1 MQKEKTDNFLDF
13 NIFLNLYKDILEI
26 SISAI
31 KDSNKDYI
39 KTIDKTIFIDSSY
52 VQTQVNLYKHSKP
65 IKLLSEALSKLI
77 TCTTTLKPSLLAEN
91 LRKKGMHLY
100 SIPLLSK
107 TTFISED
114 DFSNIINSAQKIV
127 ELNCS
132 TSKELLDKINNLFII
147 GGYTQLNT
155 STLKKIFKENNLQ
168 LIPPTY
174 IANFSSSNLIS
185 QKDVDIILSK
195 VELLFKTKIL
205 CISNLTYDDYI
216 NLSKAEFFDNYVAY
230 SEIEDSLKEFIAF
243 PKHSSD
249 YGFTYK
255 FNIFAKTNIRVI
267 GLRSPV
273 NNIFINKKDFDE
285 VIETLKTYTSI
296 YDIQKTLKL
305 NTIDRRSF
313 EAQNIDLF
321 YNLPLTKE
329 GIYVKTEDAKK
340 FIDSYNYKKD
350 LAAANTVFE
359 RYMLRINYSP
369 NPKESLIPQTLKFFN
384 DFVLLKSNKIKSIG
398 GRDTAY
404 YDLYNILCDTLKTD
418 LTSITGELLQ
428 KELNKILLLA
438 SAKYRTKEAWVG
450 FLDFLKLNC
459 THFKPTETIKL
470 VSTSNKLQ
478 AYSRESFI
486 NLAMVLIDI
495 IEDKNLIKKTY
506 RNWNNSSALCYV
518 FLHLCLAW
526 RRNDLTTKL
535 PSPNLNLISNLKD
548 YNDFIE
554 WLESGNELSERV
566 SLLICHDIETKVKR
580 FNFTASKNNEN
591 LACVIPKFL
600 SRHLALILC
609 INEANKQLAHKKYNK
624 TNRLDISF
632 TKRGIENVNSIF
644 VKEFNTD
651 LVAILGEPFNNI
663 KATKSFL
670 TLITEKSEEFGLAYG
685 YYFAQK
691 LRAHK
696 SSPEVL
702 SNTTKIYLDK
712 DISKASVM
720 AFAVGTMGSIKYNLL
735 SLVDDEF
742 NTTSLFNQANSIV
755 ALNLTPSQIESATK
769 TLAIKS
775 EDIKNNLLK
784 ILTTK
789 ERKDNFIRELLY
801 GKNSYGK
808 HNDTKCLFKII
819 KNMDNKVTEISVNE
833 NTQCPFRTESCIG
846 CANLIS
852 TRYFMYFIED
862 KFNKVLDSL
871 ENSTSQ
877 IDKDIHI
884 GRLQELYLPTILDMF
899 DIFGKETIANLLN
912 TKRYKELIQSLNTE
926 ENC

>member
-13 NIFLNLYKDILEI
+13 NIFLNMYKDILEI
-26 SISAI
+26 NTSAI
-31 KDSNKDYI
+31 KDLNKDYI
-39 KTIDKTIFIDSSY
+39 KTIDKTIFIDNNY
-52 VQTQVNLYKHSKP
+52 VQTQVSLYKHSKP
-65 IKLLSEALSKLI
+65 IKLLSESLSKLI

-91 LRKKGMHLY
+91 LRKKGVHLY

-114 DFSNIINSAQKIV
+114 DFSNIINSAQKII

-147 GGYTQLNT
+147 GGYTQLKT
-155 STLKKIFKENNLQ
+155 ATLKKIFKENNIQ

-174 IANFSSSNLIS
+174 ISNFSSFNLIS

-205 CISNLTYDDYI
+205 CINNLTYDDYL
-216 NLSKAEFFDNYVAY
+216 NLSKDEFFDNYVTY
-230 SEIEDSLKEFIAF
+230 NEIEDSIKELITF
-243 PKHSSD
+243 PKHPSD
-249 YGFTYK
+249 YGFNYK
-255 FNIFAKTNIRVI
+255 FNIFANTNIRVI

-273 NNIFINKKDFDE
+273 NNIFINKKDFDKA
-285 VIETLKTYTSI
+285 IETLKTYTSI

-305 NTIDRRSF
+305 NTIDSRSF
-313 EAQNIDLF
+313 EAQSIDLF

-329 GIYVKTEDAKK
+329 GIYVKTDDAKK
-340 FIDSYNYKKD
+340 FIDSYNYKKN
-350 LAAANTVFE
+350 LAATNTIFE
-359 RYMLRINYSP
+359 RYMLRVNYSP
-369 NPKESLIPQTLKFFN
+369 NPKENLLPQTLKLFN
-384 DFVLLKSNKIKSIG
+384 DFVLLKSNKSKAIG
-398 GRDTAY
+398 GKDTAY
-404 YDLYNILCDTLKTD
+404 FELYNILCDTLKSD
-418 LTSITGELLQ
+418 LTSITGELLE
-428 KELNKILLLA
+428 KELSKILLLA
-438 SAKYRTKEAWVG
+438 SAKHRTKEAWVS

-459 THFKPTETIKL
+459 THFKTAETLKI
-470 VSTSNKLQ
+470 VYTSNKIEP
-478 AYSRESFI
+478 YSSESFI
-486 NLAMVLIDI
+486 KLAIALIDI

-506 RNWNNSSALCYV
+506 RNWNASSALCYV

-526 RRNDLTTKL
+526 RRNDLSTKL
-535 PSPNLNLISNLKD
+535 PAPNFNLIPNFNE

-554 WLESGNELSERV
+554 WLESGNELSEKI
-566 SLLICHDIETKVKR
+566 SLSICNDIETKVKR
-580 FNFTASKNNEN
+580 FNLTASKNSQS
-591 LACVIPKFL
+591 LACIIPKFL
-600 SRHLALILC
+600 SKHLALILC
-609 INEANKQLAHKKYNK
+609 INETNKQLAHKKYNRAD
-624 TNRLDISF
+624 RLDISF
-632 TKRGIENVNSIF
+632 TKRGIETVNSIF
-644 VKEFNTD
+644 INDFNTD
-651 LVAILGEPFNNI
+651 LVGILGSSFNNI

-742 NTTSLFNQANSIV
+742 NNTPLFNQANSIV

-769 TLAIKS
+769 TLATKS
-775 EDIKNNLLK
+775 ADIKNNLLK

-789 ERKDNFIRELLY
+789 ERKDNYIRELLY

-852 TRYFMYFIED
+852 TRYFMYYIED
-862 KFNKVLDSL
+862 KFNKVLDNL
-871 ENSTSQ
+871 ENSTSK
-877 IDKDIHI
+877 IDKEIHYI
-884 GRLQELYLPTILDMF
+884 FQLY
-899 DIFGKETIANLLN
+899 
-912 TKRYKELIQSLNTE
+912 
-926 ENC
+926 